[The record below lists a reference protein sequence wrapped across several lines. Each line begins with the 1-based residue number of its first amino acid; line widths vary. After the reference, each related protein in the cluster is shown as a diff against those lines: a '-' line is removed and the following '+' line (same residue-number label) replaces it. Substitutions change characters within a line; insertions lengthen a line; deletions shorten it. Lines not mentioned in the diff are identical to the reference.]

1 MNVIFTCGGTGGHI
15 NPAIAVANTLKER
28 HPDCKILFIGGEGYM
43 EEKLVPQA
51 GYDLKVMPAYGLE
64 RSLSFRSIRNNL
76 QAVKSV
82 LASIKRCKKIIKEF
96 DADVVVGTG
105 GYASFPALYAAKQLH
120 IPTCV
125 HEANAMPGLTTR
137 MVAKWADK
145 LLVCFPESAQ
155 YYREPEKVEVVGMP
169 VKREFI
175 YTKKSDA
182 REELK
187 LDNRPV
193 VVSAY
198 GSQGAKAMNEVTA
211 ELFALEQK
219 ACFPFRHIHAYGGF
233 ARDWMPE
240 FVAKKGVDLT
250 TCSAIT
256 MQEYIDTMPTVMAAA
271 DVIISRA
278 GASSCSEI
286 AASGTPCVLI
296 PSPNVTD
303 NHQEKNAR
311 ALESQGAAV
320 VITENECTA
329 QRLFDEIS
337 GLLADKKRYT
347 DMEKALYSVAVPDS
361 AERLCAALEKL
372 VKKKEKHNAN
382 QAKK

>member
-43 EEKLVPQA
+43 EEKLVPKA
-51 GYDLKVMPAYGLE
+51 GYELVVLPAYGLE
-64 RSLSFRSIRNNL
+64 RSLSFKAIRNNL
-76 QAVKSV
+76 QMLKSV
-82 LASIKRCKKIIKEF
+82 LISIKRCKQLIKDF

-137 MVAKWADK
+137 MVAGWVDK
-145 LLVCFPESAQ
+145 LLVCFPESAKH
-155 YYREPEKVEVVGMP
+155 YRHPEKVEVVGMP

-175 YTKKSDA
+175 YTPKTDA
-182 REELK
+182 RAELK
-187 LDNRPV
+187 LDDRPV

-198 GSQGAKAMNEVTA
+198 GSQGAKAMNEMTA
-211 ELFALEQK
+211 KLFALEQ
-219 ACFPFRHIHAYGGF
+219 AAGYPFRHIHAFGGY

-240 FVAKKGVDLT
+240 YVSKQGVTLENN
-250 TCSAIT
+250 SAIT
-256 MQEYIDTMPTVMAAA
+256 MQEYIYNMPTVMAAA

-286 AASGTPCVLI
+286 AASGTPCILI

-311 ALESQGAAV
+311 ALEAQGAAI
-320 VITENECTA
+320 VIPEKECTA
-329 QRLFDEIS
+329 QRLFEEITN
-337 GLLADKKRYT
+337 LLADRTRYAN
-347 DMEKALYSVAVPDS
+347 MEKALYAIAVPNS
-361 AERLCAALEKL
+361 AERLCGVMEQL
-372 VKKKEKHNAN
+372 VKKKEKRNAN
-382 QAKK
+382 RTEK